1 MDLIFFLEIAKQ
13 RVIFIEKKAQEAQ
26 VLTKAIENETQRRI
40 KENEKRRKEK
50 AEGNYTRREL
60 GPPSGGRA
68 WLCSTLWTG
77 FEMDGFMYYFEREAV
92 I

>member
-1 MDLIFFLEIAKQ
+1 MDLIFFLEHAKQ

-50 AEGNYTRREL
+50 AEGKLYKE
-60 GPPSGGRA
+60 RA
-68 WLCSTLWTG
+68 RSTVRGARMALLNSLNR
-77 FEMDGFMYYFEREAV
+77 F
-92 I
+92 